1 MTYAICQECEIN
13 LIKEVRRIVFVF
25 LVKSNLARAYFLCY
39 MSFLIVELIYSLVC
53 VRSVRS
59 FCHEGTCIHE
69 RIKLTVRKEY
79 YFFKNI

>member
-53 VRSVRS
+53 VRSFRS
-59 FCHEGTCIHE
+59 FAMNAECIHE
-69 RIKLTVRKEY
+69 GIKTS
-79 YFFKNI
+79 

>member
-53 VRSVRS
+53 VRGFRS
-59 FCHEGTCIHE
+59 FAMKP
-69 RIKLTVRKEY
+69 RVFMKE
-79 YFFKNI
+79 